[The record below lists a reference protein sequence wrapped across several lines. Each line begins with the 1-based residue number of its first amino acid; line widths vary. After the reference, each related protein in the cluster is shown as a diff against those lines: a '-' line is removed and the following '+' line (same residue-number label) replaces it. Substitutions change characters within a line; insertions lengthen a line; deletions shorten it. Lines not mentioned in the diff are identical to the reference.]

1 MPLLNDDEGDAG
13 LVVRLQLD
21 ASLADG
27 RQLVLQHLQT
37 KMKKN

>member
-1 MPLLNDDEGDAG
+1 MALLDDDKGDAG

-27 RQLVLQHLQT
+27 SQLVLREF
-37 KMKKN
+37 